1 MSAAKRSTATTSGRQ
16 MGGLIRDRAVVVVG
30 GGIGG
35 LTAALCFAYHGA
47 QVTVLEQAPALTEVG
62 AGLQITPNGAVV
74 LARLG
79 LGGALKAA
87 GLRAQ
92 AVCPMDALTGR
103 RLARFDLTKL
113 TGESYRFLHRADLLD
128 VLVRACQSQRI
139 DLRTGVHVAGVL
151 DGQLQLSHGTV
162 DADALIVGAD
172 GLHSVLRPH
181 LNGPETPFFTGQVA
195 WRAVVQADALPEARI
210 WMAPGRHVVTYPLTG
225 GRLNIVAVQEQAGWA
240 PEGWSHVDDP
250 AALQRT
256 FADTC
261 PALRDIL
268 GQVTQTRKW
277 GLFRHQVAAH
287 WHHDSIALIG
297 DAAHP
302 TLPFLAQ
309 GANLAIEDAWV
320 LASVHDRGLG
330 LPAYQVL
337 RKARVERAIAAA
349 NANAVN
355 YHLRGVRR
363 GVAHAG
369 LRMIGAVAP
378 QLFLRRMDWLYGRD
392 VTRDWGSL
400 LRPSGDVA

>member
-1 MSAAKRSTATTSGRQ
+1 MALMHGQ
-16 MGGLIRDRAVVVVG
+16 PVVVVG

-47 QVTVLEQAPALTEVG
+47 HVTVLEQAPALTEVG

-87 GLRAQ
+87 SVRAQ
-92 AVCPMDALTGR
+92 AVCPMDALTCR
-103 RLARFDLTKL
+103 RLARFDLTRL
-113 TGESYRFLHRADLLD
+113 PGEAYRFLHRADF
-128 VLVRACQSQRI
+128 I
-139 DLRTGVHVAGVL
+139 DLLAKACASQGVEVRTGVHVAGVAA
-151 DGQLQLSHGTV
+151 GRLQLSHG
-162 DADALIVGAD
+162 DISPQALIVGAD
-172 GLHSVLRPH
+172 GLHSVLRPV

-195 WRAVVQADALPEARI
+195 WRAVVQAKAPPEARI
-210 WMAPGRHVVTYPLTG
+210 WMAPGRHVVTYPLTH

-240 PEGWSHVDDP
+240 PEGWSHDDDP
-250 AALQRT
+250 AAVQAT
-256 FADTC
+256 FADTS
-261 PALRDIL
+261 PALREIL
-268 GQVTQTRKW
+268 AKVTQTRKW
-277 GLFRHQVAAH
+277 GLFRHQVAAQ
-287 WHHDSIALIG
+287 WHKDNIALIG

-320 LASVHDRGLG
+320 LASVCDRGLG

-337 RKARVERAIAAA
+337 RKARVQRAIAAA

-369 LRMIGAVAP
+369 LRVIGAVAP

-400 LRPSGDVA
+400 LRPKAED